1 MPSTESTEASESTEP
16 TENAEPTESAGATE
30 NAGATEGAGPDN
42 TGPDNAGKRVLDR
55 GGLAIAAAVLLACG
69 GLIGYGI
76 FSTPDTPKARAVP
89 TAEVTYEV
97 TGTGTAELSYLA
109 RSESGKA
116 TVEKSVAL
124 PWKKSVQVPLGK
136 APTIAIVL
144 GEKGGQASCTLA
156 IRGKHVQL
164 ATASGSYGR
173 ATCTGELPAGELAD
187 ELSAGEPSAG
197 ERGEN

>member
-1 MPSTESTEASESTEP
+1 MPSTESTESTEP
-16 TENAEPTESAGATE
+16 TDPTGITEPESRVEPESGAEPETAEKGR
-30 NAGATEGAGPDN
+30 PD
-42 TGPDNAGKRVLDR
+42 RR
-55 GGLAIAAAVLLACG
+55 GLAIAAAVVLACG

-76 FSTPDTPKARAVP
+76 LNTPDKPKARAAP

-109 RSESGKA
+109 RSESGRA

-164 ATASGSYGR
+164 ATASGSFGR
-173 ATCTGELPAGELAD
+173 ATCTGELPAGE
-187 ELSAGEPSAG
+187 
-197 ERGEN
+197 RGEN